1 MRKSTLPI
9 LAFCSLC
16 ASSGHLHAQQ
26 WTDNTLGDVHLDPAL
41 PPESVTIGDGSI
53 VNTATLSVRGDQL
66 PVADPF
72 FGGPRLCTFRTDVAA
87 LREQSWWMYRDA
99 NHIGRIWADG
109 GHRAFHF
116 QNMEPADIGMDR
128 YSGAMVQN
136 HQNDG
141 LWVCRKPLMLSL
153 YEVINHYV
161 QRVKG

>member
-1 MRKSTLPI
+1 MKRIGS
-9 LAFCSLC
+9 FCLLVC
-16 ASSGHLHAQQ
+16 VAAALNAQNDGDHTITNGLGQ
-26 WTDNTLGDVHLDPAL
+26 TYMATDAQAVAAPAN
-41 PPESVTIGDGSI
+41 VTIGT
-53 VNTATLSVRGDQL
+53 VPNLNATLSVRGDQL

-141 LWVCRKPLMLSL
+141 LWVAQEAITAITS
-153 YEVINHYV
+153 
-161 QRVKG
+161 

>member
-1 MRKSTLPI
+1 MRT
-9 LAFCSLC
+9 
-16 ASSGHLHAQQ
+16 
-26 WTDNTLGDVHLDPAL
+26 
-41 PPESVTIGDGSI
+41 
-53 VNTATLSVRGDQL
+53 
-66 PVADPF
+66 
-72 FGGPRLCTFRTDVAA
+72 RLCTFRTDVAA

-141 LWVCRKPLMLSL
+141 LWVAQEAITAITS
-153 YEVINHYV
+153 
-161 QRVKG
+161 

>member
-1 MRKSTLPI
+1 
-9 LAFCSLC
+9 LATDT
-16 ASSGHLHAQQ
+16 QQ
-26 WTDNTLGDVHLDPAL
+26 PSAPFN
-41 PPESVTIGDGSI
+41 VTIGTTPS
-53 VNTATLSVRGDQL
+53 TLATLNVRGDQL

-116 QNMEPADIGMDR
+116 QNMEPVDVGLDR
-128 YSGAMVQN
+128 YTGAMLQN

-141 LWVCRKPLMLSL
+141 LWLELEGADVITLSL
-153 YEVINHYV
+153 
-161 QRVKG
+161 QS